1 MDREEHAP
9 TYARRCAHG
18 RRDEEV
24 SAELENAYRDELH
37 RALEKCQFIEETLK
51 MCLLSAIE
59 IARIQ
64 VSPHFP
70 LKYKVED
77 ISNLPLGPL
86 VNAFAKIN
94 NDTALQTDLWKITK
108 ERNQVAHR
116 SLLFTIG
123 ELEDS
128 DHMSEATLKMKGIAE
143 RATEIHHRV
152 LDVRYELVRA
162 LSKVRHEQAKSEP

>member
-1 MDREEHAP
+1 VAIEFER
-9 TYARRCAHG
+9 
-18 RRDEEV
+18 
-24 SAELENAYRDELH
+24 AYRDELH

-51 MCLLSAIE
+51 MCLLSALE

-70 LKYKVED
+70 LKFKAED

-86 VNAFAKIN
+86 VNAFSKIN
-94 NDTALQTDLWKITK
+94 NDTALQNDLRKITK

-123 ELEDS
+123 ELEDKT
-128 DHMSEATLKMKGIAE
+128 HMSEATLRMKGIAE

-162 LSKVRHEQAKSEP
+162 LNKVKAMRAKNKT

>member
-1 MDREEHAP
+1 M
-9 TYARRCAHG
+9 
-18 RRDEEV
+18 
-24 SAELENAYRDELH
+24 ELEKAYRDELH

-51 MCLLSAIE
+51 MCLLSALE

-64 VSPHFP
+64 VSSHFL
-70 LKYKVED
+70 LKYKEED
-77 ISNLPLGPL
+77 ISNLSLGPL
-86 VNAFAKIN
+86 VNAFSKIN
-94 NDTALQTDLWKITK
+94 DDTALQNDLRKITK

-123 ELEDS
+123 ELEDKT
-128 DHMSEATLKMKGIAE
+128 HMSEATLKIKSIAE

-162 LSKVRHEQAKSEP
+162 LNKVRSVQAKSRP

>member
-1 MDREEHAP
+1 MSVKVEK
-9 TYARRCAHG
+9 
-18 RRDEEV
+18 
-24 SAELENAYRDELH
+24 AYRDELH

-70 LKYKVED
+70 LKIKAED

-86 VNAFAKIN
+86 VKAFSKIN
-94 NDTALQTDLWKITK
+94 SDTALHDDLRKITK

-123 ELEDS
+123 ESQDK
-128 DHMSEATLKMKGIAE
+128 DHMTAATLAMKGIVE
-143 RATEIHHRV
+143 CATDIHNRV
-152 LDVRYELVRA
+152 LDVRYEFVRS
-162 LSKVRHEQAKSEP
+162 LNTVKRSQGKGKP

>member
-1 MDREEHAP
+1 M
-9 TYARRCAHG
+9 
-18 RRDEEV
+18 
-24 SAELENAYRDELH
+24 SMELEKAYRDELH

-51 MCLLSAIE
+51 MCLLSALE

-64 VSPHFP
+64 VSSHFL
-70 LKYKVED
+70 LKYKEED
-77 ISNLPLGPL
+77 ISNLSLGPL
-86 VNAFAKIN
+86 VNAFSKIN
-94 NDTALQTDLWKITK
+94 DDTALQNDLRKITK

-123 ELEDS
+123 ELEDKT
-128 DHMSEATLKMKGIAE
+128 HMSEATLKIKSIAE

-162 LSKVRHEQAKSEP
+162 LNKVRSVQAKSRP

>member
-1 MDREEHAP
+1 M
-9 TYARRCAHG
+9 
-18 RRDEEV
+18 
-24 SAELENAYRDELH
+24 SAELEKVYRDELH

-51 MCLLSAIE
+51 MYLLSAIE

-70 LKYKVED
+70 LKYNAED

-86 VNAFAKIN
+86 VKAFVKIN
-94 NDTALQTDLWKITK
+94 NDTALQNDLRKITK

-123 ELEDS
+123 ELKDRA
-128 DHMSEATLKMKGIAE
+128 HMSEATLKMKGIAE
-143 RATEIHHRV
+143 RATEIHHRI
-152 LDVRYELVRA
+152 LDVRYELVRD
-162 LSKVRHEQAKSEP
+162 LSHVKRAQVKSRP

>member
-1 MDREEHAP
+1 MSE
-9 TYARRCAHG
+9 
-18 RRDEEV
+18 
-24 SAELENAYRDELH
+24 ELEKAYKDELH

-70 LKYKVED
+70 LKYKAED

-86 VNAFAKIN
+86 VKAFAKIN
-94 NDTALQTDLWKITK
+94 DDTALQLDLQNITK
-108 ERNQVAHR
+108 DRNQVAHR

-123 ELEDS
+123 ELEDGA
-128 DHMSEATLKMKGIAE
+128 HMSEATLKMKGIAE

-162 LSKVRHEQAKSEP
+162 LSKVRRTQEKSRS